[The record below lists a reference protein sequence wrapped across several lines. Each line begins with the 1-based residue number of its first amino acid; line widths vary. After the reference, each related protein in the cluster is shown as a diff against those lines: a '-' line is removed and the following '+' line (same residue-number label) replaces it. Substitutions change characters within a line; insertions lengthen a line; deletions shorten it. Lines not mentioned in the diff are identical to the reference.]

1 MILNIDNRE
10 PKEIIDYLNFFNENS
25 KNKITINVTT
35 LDLGDYIF
43 YDEKNE
49 KNILIIE
56 RKSLNDLEASIKD
69 GRYNEQSFRLNEANI
84 ENHNIYYFIEGSIIN
99 YKNKAFKNTLYSSLF
114 SLSYYK
120 GFSVFNSLNMRETAE
135 IIYAFVNKILREKDK
150 CGYYDIKNIKKI
162 QNLQNNELIN
172 NLGDLSNN
180 SSISIAIPTLEN
192 NYAKVVKP
200 TKKENITHDNINVIM
215 LMQIPGVSFQTAN
228 IIMREYKTIKNLIL
242 MLEKDETILD
252 SLKNENNNR
261 KINKNIINSIKNY
274 LLIKEN

>member
-10 PKEIIDYLNFFNENS
+10 PKEIINYLNFFNESS
-25 KNKITINVTT
+25 KNKVIINITT
-35 LDLGDYIF
+35 LNLGDYVF
-43 YDEKNE
+43 YDEINE

-84 ENHNIYYFIEGSIIN
+84 ENHNIYYLIEGSIIN

-114 SLSYYK
+114 SLAYYK
-120 GFSVFNSLNMRETAE
+120 GFSTFNSLNMRETAE
-135 IIYAFVNKILREKDK
+135 IIYAFFNKMMREKNK
-150 CGYYDIKNIKKI
+150 CGYYDERKI
-162 QNLQNNELIN
+162 QNNEFINN
-172 NLGDLSNN
+172 NLGDFSNN
-180 SSISIAIPTLEN
+180 PLITIPNLEN

-200 TKKENITHDNINVIM
+200 TKKENITTDNINIIM

-228 IIMREYKTIKNLIL
+228 TIMREYKTIKNLIL

-261 KINKNIINSIKNY
+261 KISKNIINSIKNY
-274 LLIKEN
+274 LLVKEN

>member
-10 PKEIIDYLNFFNENS
+10 PKEIINYLNFFNETS
-25 KNKITINVTT
+25 KNKVTINVTT
-35 LDLGDYIF
+35 LNLGDYIF

-84 ENHNIYYFIEGSIIN
+84 ENHNIYYLIEGSIIN

-114 SLSYYK
+114 SLNYYK
-120 GFSVFNSLNMRETAE
+120 GFSTFNSLNMRETAE
-135 IIYAFVNKILREKDK
+135 IIYAFFNKIMREKNK
-150 CGYYDIKNIKKI
+150 CGYYDEKKI
-162 QNLQNNELIN
+162 QNLQNNEFINN
-172 NLGDLSNN
+172 NLGNLSNN
-180 SSISIAIPTLEN
+180 PLITIPNLEN

-200 TKKENITHDNINVIM
+200 TKKENITHDNINIIM

-228 IIMREYKTIKNLIL
+228 TIMREYKTIKNLIL

-261 KINKNIINSIKNY
+261 KISKNIINSIKNY
-274 LLIKEN
+274 LLLKED

>member
-84 ENHNIYYFIEGSIIN
+84 ENHNIYYLIEGSIIN

-150 CGYYDIKNIKKI
+150 SGYYDIKNIK
-162 QNLQNNELIN
+162 N

-180 SSISIAIPTLEN
+180 DLISVSVPNLEN

-200 TKKENITHDNINVIM
+200 TKKENITNENINVIM
-215 LMQIPGVSFQTAN
+215 LMQIPGVSFQSAN
-228 IIMREYKTIKNLIL
+228 TILREYKTIKNLIL
-242 MLEKDETILD
+242 MLEKDENILD

-261 KINKNIINSIKNY
+261 KINKNIISSIKKY
-274 LLIKEN
+274 LLEKI

>member
-10 PKEIIDYLNFFNENS
+10 PKEIIDYLTFINESS
-25 KNKITINVTT
+25 KNKIVINVTT
-35 LDLGDYIF
+35 LDLGDYVI

-69 GRYNEQSFRLNEANI
+69 GRYNEQSFRLNNNEL
-84 ENHNIYYFIEGSIIN
+84 ENHNIYYLVEGSIIN

-114 SLSYYK
+114 SLSFYK
-120 GFSVFNSLNMRETAE
+120 GFSVYNSLNMRESAE
-135 IIYAFVNKILREKDK
+135 IIYAFFSKMLREKDK
-150 CGYYDIKNIKKI
+150 PGYYCKN
-162 QNLQNNELIN
+162 NGNNGNNGINEINENN
-172 NLGDLSNN
+172 NLGDLSKNN
-180 SSISIAIPTLEN
+180 INQEI

-200 TKKENITHDNINVIM
+200 SKKENITYENINIIM

-228 IIMREYKTIKNLIL
+228 TIMREYKTIKNLIL
-242 MLEKDETILD
+242 MLEKDENILD

-261 KINKNIINSIKNY
+261 KINKNIISSIKNY
-274 LLIKEN
+274 LLTKEEI

>member
-10 PKEIIDYLNFFNENS
+10 PKEIINYLNFFNESS
-25 KNKITINVTT
+25 KNKVTINVTT
-35 LDLGDYIF
+35 LNLGDYVF

-84 ENHNIYYFIEGSIIN
+84 ENHNIYYLIEGSIIN

-114 SLSYYK
+114 SLNYYK
-120 GFSVFNSLNMRETAE
+120 GFSTFNSLNMRETAE
-135 IIYAFVNKILREKDK
+135 IIYAFFNKILREKDK
-150 CGYYDIKNIKKI
+150 CGYYDEKNLQNL

-180 SSISIAIPTLEN
+180 
-192 NYAKVVKP
+192 YAKVVKP
-200 TKKENITHDNINVIM
+200 TKKENITTDNINIIM

-228 IIMREYKTIKNLIL
+228 TIMREYKTIKNLIL

-261 KINKNIINSIKNY
+261 KISKNIINSIKNY
-274 LLIKEN
+274 LLVKED

>member
-25 KNKITINVTT
+25 KNKITINVST

-69 GRYNEQSFRLNEANI
+69 GRYNEQSFRLNESNI
-84 ENHNIYYFIEGSIIN
+84 ENHNIYYLIEGSIIN

-150 CGYYDIKNIKKI
+150 CGYYDIKNIKNIK
-162 QNLQNNELIN
+162 NLQNNELIN

-180 SSISIAIPTLEN
+180 SLISFPDLEN

-228 IIMREYKTIKNLIL
+228 TIMREYKTIKNLIL
-242 MLEKDETILD
+242 MLEKDENILD

-274 LLIKEN
+274 LLIKDN

>member
-25 KNKITINVTT
+25 KNKITMNVTT

-84 ENHNIYYFIEGSIIN
+84 ENHNIYYLIEGSIIN

-135 IIYAFVNKILREKDK
+135 IIYAFVNKILREKDRS
-150 CGYYDIKNIKKI
+150 GYYNIKNIK
-162 QNLQNNELIN
+162 NNELIN

-180 SSISIAIPTLEN
+180 SLITIPNLEN

-200 TKKENITHDNINVIM
+200 TKKENITNDNINVIM

-228 IIMREYKTIKNLIL
+228 AIMREYKTIKNLIL
-242 MLEKDETILD
+242 MLEKDENILD

-274 LLIKEN
+274 LLIKDN

>member
-84 ENHNIYYFIEGSIIN
+84 ENHNIYYLIEGSIIN

-150 CGYYDIKNIKKI
+150 SGYYDIKNIKNIK
-162 QNLQNNELIN
+162 N

-180 SSISIAIPTLEN
+180 DLISVSVPNLEN

-200 TKKENITHDNINVIM
+200 TKKENITNENINVIM
-215 LMQIPGVSFQTAN
+215 LMQIPGVSFQSAN
-228 IIMREYKTIKNLIL
+228 TILREYKTIKNLIL
-242 MLEKDETILD
+242 MLEKDENILD

-261 KINKNIINSIKNY
+261 KINKNIISSIKKY
-274 LLIKEN
+274 LLEKI

>member
-25 KNKITINVTT
+25 KNKIIINVTT
-35 LDLGDYIF
+35 LDLGDYVF

-84 ENHNIYYFIEGSIIN
+84 ENHNIFYLIEGSIIN

-135 IIYAFVNKILREKDK
+135 IIYAFMNKFLRESN
-150 CGYYDIKNIKKI
+150 IVSSFSNIKIKF
-162 QNLQNNELIN
+162 LIV
-172 NLGDLSNN
+172 LYSL
-180 SSISIAIPTLEN
+180 
-192 NYAKVVKP
+192 
-200 TKKENITHDNINVIM
+200 
-215 LMQIPGVSFQTAN
+215 
-228 IIMREYKTIKNLIL
+228 IIVFAV
-242 MLEKDETILD
+242 
-252 SLKNENNNR
+252 
-261 KINKNIINSIKNY
+261 
-274 LLIKEN
+274 